1 MQARPILSRREGL
14 LTGLGAIAATGWPG
28 AARAILPAVATLLV
42 PGPEDGAFARFAGRL
57 ATSLG
62 RGAATAISLRS
73 NVLGGPDGV
82 TAANRFATEGAPDG
96 RTLLVLPG
104 LAALARIIGDPRARF
119 DAAGWLPVCA
129 AQGSAVVVGRDAMPA
144 AGAAPRF
151 GLAGPDMPGAAALL
165 GCDLLGFATSPVMG
179 AVPLRLEAALGQG
192 MVDATLLTGADLPA
206 RIATIGAKPW
216 FTLEPAG
223 LRDPLLPEV
232 PSLFDLALG
241 GAAELRAAAI
251 AAAGC
256 ARLQAAVVLP
266 ALTSANLVAAWRS
279 AAQRWLDEETR
290 LGWAP
295 GSGHC
300 RGPMPPRCSRRSAPP
315 PRSRWPIGSGCCA
328 GSTGAP
334 TDAQPPGVS
343 AARQACSLR

>member
-1 MQARPILSRREGL
+1 MQARPILSRRQGL
-14 LTGLGAIAATGWPG
+14 LAGLGAMAAALPRPG
-28 AARAILPAVATLLV
+28 QAMLPAVATLLV

-62 RGAATAISLRS
+62 RGATTAISLRS
-73 NVLGGPDGV
+73 TVLGGPDGV

-104 LAALARIIGDPRARF
+104 LAALARMIGDPRARF

-129 AQGSAVVVGRDAMPA
+129 AQGSAVVVGRAAMPV

-165 GCDLLGFATSPVMG
+165 GCDLLGLAASPVMG
-179 AVPLRLEAALGQG
+179 AAPLRLEAALGQG
-192 MVDATLLTGADLPA
+192 MVEAALLVGADLPA
-206 RIATIGAKPW
+206 RIATIGARPW

-232 PSLFDLALG
+232 PSLFDLPLAG
-241 GAAELRAAAI
+241 PPELRSAAL

-256 ARLQAAVVLP
+256 ARLQAALVLP
-266 ALTSANLVAAWRS
+266 ALTPANLVAAWRS
-279 AAQRWLDEETR
+279 AAQRWLDEETK

-295 GSGHC
+295 GIRPLSGAE
-300 RGPMPPRCSRRSAPP
+300 SAPVL
-315 PRSRWPIGSGCCA
+315 A
-328 GSTGAP
+328 ALNAAP
-334 TDAQPPGVS
+334 AVS
-343 AARQACSLR
+343 LAYREWLLRRLNWRAD